1 MKITYGPVLDVVDLT
16 PEDKVYRVELQ
27 DEKVIDFSASS
38 GWTIT
43 KVSMTKDRRTLVLTV
58 EKMEGDEDEERL
70 DATE

>member
-1 MKITYGPVLDVVDLT
+1 MKITYGPVLDVWDLT
-16 PEDKVYRVELQ
+16 PEDKVNRVELQ

-58 EKMEGDEDEERL
+58 KKGEEDEVE
-70 DATE
+70 